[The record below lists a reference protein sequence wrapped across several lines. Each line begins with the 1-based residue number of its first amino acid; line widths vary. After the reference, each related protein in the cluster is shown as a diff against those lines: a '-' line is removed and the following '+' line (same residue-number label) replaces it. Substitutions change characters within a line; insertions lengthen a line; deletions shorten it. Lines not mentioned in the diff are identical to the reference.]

1 MGGIMGVTT
10 GDTINSR
17 HQHVVHN
24 VRQMPVAAEI
34 TARIVINNFGNF
46 EVVDGTFYLSSG
58 CNFNTLNIKQN
69 VL

>member
-34 TARIVINNFGNF
+34 TARLVINNFGNF
-46 EVVDGTFYLSSG
+46 
-58 CNFNTLNIKQN
+58 
-69 VL
+69 